1 MRAAAI
7 VRRLGGGGIA
17 ALVVAACFSERAT
30 SAATIDG
37 RCDVPI
43 GTNVAG
49 STLVVVR
56 NFAFAPGEIRVKRG
70 ERVTWVNCE
79 TSSESHTSTSD
90 GGAWDSPVL
99 APATAFTRTF
109 DTVGRFTYH
118 CEPHPFMQA
127 TVVVE

>member
-1 MRAAAI
+1 M
-7 VRRLGGGGIA
+7 LCGGA
-17 ALVVAACFSERAT
+17 VSVLAMVACFSERAT
-30 SAATIDG
+30 GSASIDG
-37 RCDVPI
+37 RCDVPL
-43 GTNVAG
+43 GTDVAG

-56 NFAFAPGEIRVKRG
+56 NFSFAPGEIRVKRG

-79 TSSESHTSTSD
+79 TSSEAHTSTSD

-99 APATAFTRTF
+99 PPAAAFTRTF